1 MPENK
6 EEQVPGRSSQPL
18 SRELAANILA
28 ALSLR
33 EPQESKRTP
42 VLSNSKTPKN
52 GSLSVKPVLV
62 RSL

>member
-1 MPENK
+1 MCLKTKRNGCLGEAPS
-6 EEQVPGRSSQPL
+6 P

-52 GSLSVKPVLV
+52 GSLCVKPVLV